1 MSRGG
6 NAYFQQLLILSR
18 LTGYYFRV
26 INSYCIQYG
35 CFLVTSLFVLA
46 PCVRYGYNSLK
57 SCWLCDEKLMLSGC
71 AARDTHFSACLV
83 ELLPAIT
90 CQVGF

>member
-1 MSRGG
+1 MTSR
-6 NAYFQQLLILSR
+6 
-18 LTGYYFRV
+18 
-26 INSYCIQYG
+26 
-35 CFLVTSLFVLA
+35 FVLA

-90 CQVGF
+90 CQIGF